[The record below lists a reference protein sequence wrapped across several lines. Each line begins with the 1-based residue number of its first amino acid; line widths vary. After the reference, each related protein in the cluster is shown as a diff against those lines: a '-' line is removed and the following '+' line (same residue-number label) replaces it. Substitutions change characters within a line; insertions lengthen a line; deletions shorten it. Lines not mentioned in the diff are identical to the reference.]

1 MRGLDHKGPRAV
13 QCSHA
18 QGGDGVNPPNSK
30 SLAVEVG
37 ERIAE
42 LCASAER
49 LQHAREFAKTSLDA
63 AVAQQRKNAGRASVG
78 RDPIIETIE
87 DFRLLVDSG
96 ARWIASTARG
106 AELLEELALDPR
118 NHDLRRNPR
127 RAQLAMSSLT
137 LGLRRSIAQAP
148 EASEEGLDT
157 IALATLGMTV
167 VFGEATDA
175 APPTAPV
182 IAITRAEAKRERKRA
197 RNLAERNR

>member
-1 MRGLDHKGPRAV
+1 M
-13 QCSHA
+13 
-18 QGGDGVNPPNSK
+18 NPPNGK

-49 LQHAREFAKTSLDA
+49 LQRAREFATTSLDA
-63 AVAQQRKNAGRASVG
+63 AVTQQRKNAGVTYRG

-96 ARWIASTARG
+96 ARWIASTERG
-106 AELLEELALDPR
+106 AELFGELALDPR

-148 EASEEGLDT
+148 EAHEEGLDT

-167 VFGEATDA
+167 VFGEATA
-175 APPTAPV
+175 APPSAAPV
-182 IAITRAEAKRERKRA
+182 LAITKAEAKRERKKA